1 MVPPST
7 KIAFAQEPSL
17 SSLSLSLPILN
28 QSKHLPNIHIIVS
41 PSPFWASLMAQMVKN
56 PPAMQ
61 ETWVQSLGWEDP
73 LEEGMATHCSVLAWR
88 TPMDRGAWRAAVHGV
103 AKSWTRLEQLSTA
116 QHIPI
121 SSTTTFPE
129 SIIFGPGHFCS
140 LIFTSIIVLINPVH
154 CNKKECF
161 KMCVLQCL
169 YFKTFFL
176 YIQLHSKVFDCH
188 ITSPGQDFSSPFQ
201 SRLCT
206 TYLLSCLMHG

>member
-1 MVPPST
+1 MSIMFATSVHRIV
-7 KIAFAQEPSL
+7 IAHSQCS
-17 SSLSLSLPILN
+17 IR
-28 QSKHLPNIHIIVS
+28 
-41 PSPFWASLMAQMVKN
+41 ASLVVQTVKN

-73 LEEGMATHCSVLAWR
+73 LEKGKATHSSILAQRIPW
-88 TPMDRGAWRAAVHGV
+88 MYGV